1 MITSNN
7 ILQHEFIGLDTK
19 VVDSTNS
26 EIIGLNGTIINE
38 TKSMFTLK
46 TKKGIK
52 IIPKNHNSWK
62 FTLENQDV
70 TVEGLKIIKRS
81 FDRLRVK
88 A

>member
-1 MITSNN
+1 MIASNN

-46 TKKGIK
+46 TKKGK
-52 IIPKNHNSWK
+52 KTIPKNHSSWK

-70 TVEGLKIIKRS
+70 TVEGLKIAKRS

-88 A
+88 V